1 MKNSLVVKN
10 GIWYGIIYY
19 KDQFGRNKQKWI
31 STGLKERGNK
41 REAQKIIDKECEN
54 LDLYGENIQ
63 KNDNPVV
70 KNDIIFMD
78 YMRDYVENKKKE
90 LSPPAYDAYMCCV
103 KIMGD
108 YFGNNLKLKDVTVKH
123 IEDFFDYLRDVRGN
137 KNITVKHHAIILS
150 PALRQAYRDDLI
162 AKNPCEFLAKI
173 KKEKSPRSYYNADE
187 IEKLFEI
194 IKDDQIE
201 FIVKLAVYYGFRRS
215 EILGLKWQ
223 AINFNDKTI
232 TIEHKVLECKGGL
245 YASNTLK
252 TLSSNRTLP
261 LLPVV
266 EDMLLKHKANIEYNK
281 LIYGKCYNPKYLDYI
296 CVNELGDLFLPNYVT
311 NHFRKLLI
319 KNKMRHIR
327 FHDLRHSCAS
337 LLVANGVPMK
347 NIQEW
352 LGHSNFNTT
361 ADVYSHVDFS
371 AKIESAKIIDKTITR
386 NNDAEKT
393 KKEDISDEEFEEF
406 LEWRRRKKLQQDS
419 EM

>member
-1 MKNSLVVKN
+1 MVILQFFIKNSFSEYL
-10 GIWYGIIYY
+10 
-19 KDQFGRNKQKWI
+19 
-31 STGLKERGNK
+31 L
-41 REAQKIIDKECEN
+41 
-54 LDLYGENIQ
+54 
-63 KNDNPVV
+63 
-70 KNDIIFMD
+70 
-78 YMRDYVENKKKE
+78 
-90 LSPPAYDAYMCCV
+90 CV

-266 EDMLLKHKANIEYNK
+266 EDMLLKHKANIEHNK

-386 NNDAEKT
+386 NNNAEKT